1 MKIWCFQLYACRQ
14 RSCERIGRA
23 RGEDMLLGTLL
34 STPTCGAWSREDMT
48 QGTPEPVE
56 MGDFCMCVAVFGTME
71 NEVRMLTRVE
81 ERCEVPGCGLAHRAI
96 SVVPP
101 CRCWALQA
109 AAQLIPSQLL
119 VQRVESYLLPRAV
132 SALSTLLG
140 QQGKATGPSSSEQGW
155 LSTASLC
162 TASPSTASHSS
173 CKHVTL
179 GGDITARSR
188 GGGLP
193 CPYPRGVLPCPNSQ
207 KAPDSP
213 G

>member
-1 MKIWCFQLYACRQ
+1 
-14 RSCERIGRA
+14 
-23 RGEDMLLGTLL
+23 MLLGTLL
-34 STPTCGAWSREDMT
+34 STPTCGAWHGENMT
-48 QGTPEPVE
+48 QGTLETVE
-56 MGDFCMCVAVFGTME
+56 MGDFCMCVALFGTME

-81 ERCEVPGCGLAHRAI
+81 ERCEVPGCRLAHRAI

-119 VQRVESYLLPRAV
+119 VQRVENYLLPQAV

-173 CKHVTL
+173 CKHITL
-179 GGDITARSR
+179 GGDIIARSR

-193 CPYPRGVLPCPNSQ
+193 LSLSKRSPPLPKFP
-207 KAPDSP
+207 K
-213 G
+213 GT

>member
-1 MKIWCFQLYACRQ
+1 
-14 RSCERIGRA
+14 
-23 RGEDMLLGTLL
+23 
-34 STPTCGAWSREDMT
+34 
-48 QGTPEPVE
+48 

-81 ERCEVPGCGLAHRAI
+81 ERREVPGCRLAHGAI
-96 SVVPP
+96 STVPP

-119 VQRVESYLLPRAV
+119 VQRVENYLLPQAV
-132 SALSTLLG
+132 SVLSTPLG

-155 LSTASLC
+155 LSTASLR

-173 CKHVTL
+173 CKHVAL

-193 CPYPRGVLPCPNSQ
+193 RTSPVQEEPSPAQIPRRRLTALAESKPDLWCSGRFG
-207 KAPDSP
+207 APW
-213 G
+213 